1 MCHAFILTHDH
12 RAVNGGNYGQCTDDG
27 VIGRPEPVACQSR
40 ISAVVTSL
48 SGNADEKLESI
59 LRHREQLVAD
69 LQHYELTSSLEKY
82 VTSKVEDVV
91 ERSLRE
97 RLDAAKNIL
106 VSRQIKDIKA
116 RLEVLDAW
124 MENNSLD

>member
-1 MCHAFILTHDH
+1 MDNAQMTELLDDLSPL
-12 RAVNGGNYGQCTDDG
+12 RAKA
-27 VIGRPEPVACQSR
+27 EF
-40 ISAVVTSL
+40 SAVVTSL